1 MNSELKIKDKTSPIS
16 NIKIDPFRK
25 NIRKTLPHK
34 HNNYFEI
41 IYLSKGSGF
50 HTIDTKQFSIT
61 PPIVFLVR
69 REQVHFWKID
79 KEPTGFVLIIKKSF
93 IEKSLDKEMKQM
105 LSILSEFSCL
115 FPKESNTID
124 QLFHLLS
131 QEYKYTSNSSTVVE
145 GLLKALLGKLLQTAE
160 PVKDNSIKKENLFY
174 EFQELLVQ
182 EKKLINNVAHYAKIL
197 HTTPQNLNAVCR
209 KENKLSA
216 SETLSEYIINEAK
229 RLLLYTD
236 LNVSEISYSLDFKDN
251 SHFSKYFKRFTGETP
266 NTFRNSDK

>member
-1 MNSELKIKDKTSPIS
+1 M
-16 NIKIDPFRK
+16 
-25 NIRKTLPHK
+25 
-34 HNNYFEI
+34 
-41 IYLSKGSGF
+41 
-50 HTIDTKQFSIT
+50 
-61 PPIVFLVR
+61 
-69 REQVHFWKID
+69 
-79 KEPTGFVLIIKKSF
+79 
-93 IEKSLDKEMKQM
+93 
-105 LSILSEFSCL
+105 
-115 FPKESNTID
+115 
-124 QLFHLLS
+124 FHLLS